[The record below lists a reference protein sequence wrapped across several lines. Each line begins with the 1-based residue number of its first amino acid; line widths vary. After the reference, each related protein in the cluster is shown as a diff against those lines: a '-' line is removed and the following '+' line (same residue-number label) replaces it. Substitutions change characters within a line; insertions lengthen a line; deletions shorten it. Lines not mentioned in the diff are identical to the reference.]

1 MKGTQVSNLP
11 MVSESREV
19 LVAEI
24 SQLEKEIY
32 QAQILAGLN
41 PQKIQHVD
49 TTNLSDVDLTER
61 RDRLKLRLD
70 DGYDVAARELVISEF
85 FRELTVADASR

>member
-1 MKGTQVSNLP
+1 MSKQIK
-11 MVSESREV
+11 VSESREV
-19 LVAEI
+19 LITEI

-32 QAQILAGLN
+32 QAQILVGLN
-41 PQKIQHVD
+41 PTKIQTVD
-49 TTNLSDVDLTER
+49 RSKLTVPDLKER

-70 DGYDVAARELVISEF
+70 EGYDVAARELVVTEL